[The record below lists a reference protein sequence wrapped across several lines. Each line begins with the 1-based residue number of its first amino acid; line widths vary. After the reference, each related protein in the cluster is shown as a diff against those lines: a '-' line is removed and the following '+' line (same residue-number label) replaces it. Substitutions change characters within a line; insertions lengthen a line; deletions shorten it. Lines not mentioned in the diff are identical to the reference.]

1 MPACRTESLLP
12 TRSPP
17 AARKPH
23 PAAFEEPEHWL
34 GPTELL
40 DLGDAKLR
48 LRARSITQLSKTD
61 REKALAIYG
70 FVKRVPFAKP
80 FKFKLRSPRQVL
92 DAGRGDALDKVGL
105 LLALLRIADIP
116 ARIRYMQLPG
126 EMLRGLISHMSI
138 AARPVA
144 EIHVGG
150 QWVATDTYIFDAA
163 YMAAARQRLAEE
175 GWECGYGIH
184 HEGASIW
191 NGVHDAFLVG
201 DAVAQA
207 NLWRGHEA
215 LFEDPAEF
223 VSSEAWR
230 NTHPA
235 LASTLHWNIM
245 APAMGKVI
253 RELREEAV
261 GGTPVSRRTS

>member
-1 MPACRTESLLP
+1 MGRVEVVPDGP
-12 TRSPP
+12 
-17 AARKPH
+17 
-23 PAAFEEPEHWL
+23 EPWL

-48 LRARSITQLSKTD
+48 LRSRAVTQLAKND

-70 FVKRVPFAKP
+70 FVKRIPFAKP
-80 FKFKLRSPRQVL
+80 FKLKLRSPRQVI

-105 LLALLRIADIP
+105 LVAMLRIVDIP

-126 EMLRGLISHMSI
+126 EMLRGLISHMSS

-144 EIHVGG
+144 EAWIGG
-150 QWVATDTYIFDAA
+150 RWIATDTYIFDAA

-175 GWECGYGIH
+175 EWECGYGIH
-184 HEGASIW
+184 RDGASIW
-191 NGVHDAFLVG
+191 NGVDDAFLTGVE
-201 DAVAQA
+201 VAKD
-207 NLWRGHEA
+207 NLMRGA
-215 LFEDPAEF
+215 QGAFEDPAAF
-223 VSSEAWR
+223 IASPWWR

-235 LASTLHWNIM
+235 LTSAVHWNIM
-245 APAMGKVI
+245 VPSMGKVI

-261 GGTPVSRRTS
+261 SGAPATRRTPSSS